1 MRPSIKRDVGYAALA
16 LASVV
21 CVSISGQI
29 ATYPNLKNWYA
40 DLIKPSFN
48 PPDWVFAPV
57 WVTLYALMAFAVW
70 RILRLPARTEGKGQA
85 LAAFYAQLG
94 LNALWSWMF
103 FGLNSTALGL
113 VNIIPQLAMILL
125 TIVLFHRLDGVAAW
139 CLSPLV
145 VWVGYATLLNGS
157 LWWLNG

>member
-1 MRPSIKRDVGYAALA
+1 MANVGVA
-16 LASVV
+16 
-21 CVSISGQI
+21 
-29 ATYPNLKNWYA
+29 K
-40 DLIKPSFN
+40 
-48 PPDWVFAPV
+48 
-57 WVTLYALMAFAVW
+57 
-70 RILRLPARTEGKGQA
+70 
-85 LAAFYAQLG
+85 AAFWGIRLVIRNDRCAQLG

-145 VWVGYATLLNGS
+145 VWVGYATLLNAS